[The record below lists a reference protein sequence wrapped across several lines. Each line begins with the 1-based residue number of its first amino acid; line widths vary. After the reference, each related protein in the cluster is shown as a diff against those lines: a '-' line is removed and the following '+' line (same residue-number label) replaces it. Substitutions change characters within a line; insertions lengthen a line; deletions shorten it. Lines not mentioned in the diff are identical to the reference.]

1 MTQYK
6 PLLRTNKRTVC
17 VQLST
22 SSAFS
27 DRKGGFVLTKHEGV
41 EHKMKQVSKTAIRK
55 EFLKDLG
62 LALWLER
69 RSRRLS
75 IKKVEKKAGV
85 PSWIID
91 RIERGLCADIFKL
104 FRLCGYYGRK
114 IRVKLDEW
122 RFFFETA
129 AKNPPFFLPSIPK
142 TTDKKPLQNSF

>member
-1 MTQYK
+1 
-6 PLLRTNKRTVC
+6 
-17 VQLST
+17 
-22 SSAFS
+22 
-27 DRKGGFVLTKHEGV
+27 
-41 EHKMKQVSKTAIRK
+41 MKQVSKTAIRK

-104 FRLCGYYGRK
+104 FSALRLLRPKNQGQIGR
-114 IRVKLDEW
+114 VTFFSEW
-122 RFFFETA
+122 RQ
-129 AKNPPFFLPSIPK
+129 KNPPFFVDSQI
-142 TTDKKPLQNSF
+142 